1 MQPMSVA
8 ESNAA
13 AGGHR
18 DFGNYGSR
26 SGKTV
31 IIVNF
36 TFDHGIPSEKKDYV
50 NRKCTQYCAGA
61 ERDSALC

>member
-1 MQPMSVA
+1 MSMA
-8 ESNAA
+8 ESKAA
-13 AGGHR
+13 PGGRR
-18 DFGNYGSR
+18 DFSNYSPR
-26 SGKTV
+26 SGETA
-31 IIVNF
+31 IIIDF